1 MCLMKEYQNSI
12 FKSLERL
19 NELNFKR
26 FSVKLCQIKK
36 KYQLRNNRLP
46 WAVINKSSLTKSS
59 NLITLTVQFAFESK
73 CNNSERHLTH

>member
-1 MCLMKEYQNSI
+1 MFNERI
-12 FKSLERL
+12 FKSLEQL
-19 NELNFKR
+19 NELNLKR
-26 FSVKLCQIKK
+26 FSVKLCRIKK